1 MGKLLKPFGR
11 MSMNFANMELSLRTS
26 SMQKVAKKECFGDMS
41 LVRKFLDAIS
51 EPIGDAIARSRVI
64 S

>member
-1 MGKLLKPFGR
+1 